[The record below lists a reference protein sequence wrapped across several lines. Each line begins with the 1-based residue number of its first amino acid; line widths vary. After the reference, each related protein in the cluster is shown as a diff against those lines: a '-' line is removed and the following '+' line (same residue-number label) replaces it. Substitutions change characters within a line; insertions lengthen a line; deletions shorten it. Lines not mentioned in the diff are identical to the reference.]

1 MNNFSKDNC
10 SFSDN
15 ITVYN
20 SFPFFTIEIN
30 DIFDKNNNIIEEDF
44 NELESKENVVGKVNK
59 VNDKAKTLE
68 SIKND
73 FDCSLYDKLKKIEE
87 KLKTPEFYSLN

>member
-1 MNNFSKDNC
+1 MNNFSEDNC

-30 DIFDKNNNIIEEDF
+30 DIFNKNNNIIEEDF
-44 NELESKENVVGKVNK
+44 NELESKENVIGKVNK
-59 VNDKAKTLE
+59 VNDKAKTIE
-68 SIKND
+68 SIND

>member
-1 MNNFSKDNC
+1 MNNFFEDNC